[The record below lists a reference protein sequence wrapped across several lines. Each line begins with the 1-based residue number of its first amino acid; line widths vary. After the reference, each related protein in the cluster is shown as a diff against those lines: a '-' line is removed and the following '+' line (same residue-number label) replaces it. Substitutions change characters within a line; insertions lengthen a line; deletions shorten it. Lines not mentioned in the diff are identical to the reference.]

1 VNGNI
6 PVMARLLR
14 DKSWWSTQK
23 YVHPVEFR
31 DEDNDTTVAT
41 TPEEIQ
47 QLGKTEWTKYDEAT
61 FNGVAMHFYRKPKR
75 FGGFQKGMIRPK
87 NPSISFYVP
96 LKCLR

>member
-1 VNGNI
+1 VNGNM

-31 DEDNDTTVAT
+31 DEDNGTTVAT

-47 QLGKTEWTKYDEAT
+47 QLGKTGWTKYDEAT
-61 FNGVAMHFYRKPKR
+61 FNGIQMHFYRKPKR
-75 FGGFQKGMIRPK
+75 FGSFKKGVDK
-87 NPSISFYVP
+87 SEKQDDKF
-96 LKCLR
+96 LCTA